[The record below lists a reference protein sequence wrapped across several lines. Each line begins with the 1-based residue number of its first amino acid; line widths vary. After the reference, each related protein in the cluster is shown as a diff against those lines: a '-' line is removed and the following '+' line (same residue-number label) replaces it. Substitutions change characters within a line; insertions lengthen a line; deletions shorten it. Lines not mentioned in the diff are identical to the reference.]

1 MPESHHCTG
10 ILPDAAFGR
19 SPDSHPTRT
28 QLALIPSAAFAAQ
41 WGSSAAHARAG
52 PAGPAL
58 HRSCS
63 PWVPAPAGAPSS
75 RVRTEPT
82 LSRACRTLG
91 RRVRLGQSLAGPGE
105 GTYRGT
111 LSPLCD
117 PGHLPG
123 PIRHSRSAAFPTFLP
138 RELDRIRAPAGGSC
152 TDPRA
157 GTGQDQGS
165 AGPVKAGA
173 RITMNQHPRSRGPRS
188 RSRAGLGWRLY
199 KIISTSVSPE
209 SLPVRP

>member
-1 MPESHHCTG
+1 M
-10 ILPDAAFGR
+10 
-19 SPDSHPTRT
+19 
-28 QLALIPSAAFAAQ
+28 
-41 WGSSAAHARAG
+41 GSSAAHARAG

-91 RRVRLGQSLAGPGE
+91 RRVRLAQSLAGPGE

-111 LSPLCD
+111 LSPLGD

-123 PIRHSRSAAFPTFLP
+123 PIRHSRSAAFPLFCHESLIESAPLQGEVVQT
-138 RELDRIRAPAGGSC
+138 RAPALGRIKGVRG
-152 TDPRA
+152 PLRA
-157 GTGQDQGS
+157 
-165 AGPVKAGA
+165 AVA
-173 RITMNQHPRSRGPRS
+173 RITMNQHPRSVGPGLL
-188 RSRAGLGWRLY
+188 AGQDLAGDY
-199 KIISTSVSPE
+199 IK
-209 SLPVRP
+209 